1 MVSGWCV
8 CLLTFWL
15 ILFYF
20 CIHNNNENPVQL
32 APIRFHCY
40 SFAFGRYIIAPNL
53 VILQLH
59 VVIPF
64 VSRTCIFCLAQW
76 PTHDVFP
83 PKPNN
88 LKVMFGPRMMK
99 VVITDTT
106 HYTCISWGV
115 FFFLFWI
122 AQLFSNFYLNSHNV
136 WKILHW
142 DLLIYHTNSL
152 IVWKMLHIEY
162 LYEKNCKR

>member
-1 MVSGWCV
+1 MWCA
-8 CLLTFWL
+8 CLHFE
-15 ILFYF
+15 FF
-20 CIHNNNENPVQL
+20 FKNFFIHNNNESPVQL

-88 LKVMFGPRMMK
+88 LKVMFGPRMK
-99 VVITDTT
+99 VVLLLEHIIPASLEYFFFNLPK
-106 HYTCISWGV
+106 HL
-115 FFFLFWI
+115 FFFLISTLIPLMFKKHYTDI
-122 AQLFSNFYLNSHNV
+122 SLCITL
-136 WKILHW
+136 IL
-142 DLLIYHTNSL
+142 
-152 IVWKMLHIEY
+152 
-162 LYEKNCKR
+162 